1 MKKLIIRL
9 IARMLGTN
17 IYFHSP
23 QPCDWEPIAH
33 LDNDTIRLEGI
44 EYEVEELKQTVEF
57 WHQSPSNDHAAIE
70 FFRNI
75 LKNKSFGEFLEFE
88 NRDNDQGYG
97 MRRIVTMRVLMPKK

>member
-1 MKKLIIRL
+1 
-9 IARMLGTN
+9 MLGTN

-23 QPCDWEPIAH
+23 QLCDWDTISH

-44 EYEVEELKQTVEF
+44 QYEVKELKQKVEF

-88 NRDNDQGYG
+88 NRERDQGFG
-97 MRRIVTMRVLMPKK
+97 THCITTMRVLIPKK